1 MISER
6 EVKHMKIAGQDYL
19 FEQNERLRSQLQNF
33 NTVKASESVL
43 PVNNTQTA
51 VSDLDKESEIG
62 VKVDFTSSARIS
74 GNESQTSGY
83 FPPADFST
91 TEADDSQNVTAGIN
105 NSVLNRYRFFVQNNQ
120 YEGSVGVVKRIF
132 R

>member
-1 MISER
+1 
-6 EVKHMKIAGQDYL
+6 MKIAGQDYL

-51 VSDLDKESEIG
+51 APDGVKEPESG

-74 GNESQTSGY
+74 GNESQTSRY
-83 FPPADFST
+83 FPSTDFST
-91 TEADDSQNVTAGIN
+91 TEADDSQNEVAGIN
-105 NSVLNRYRFFVQNNQ
+105 NSVLNQYRFFVQNNQ
-120 YEGSVGVVKRIF
+120 YEGSEGVVKRIF

>member
-83 FPPADFST
+83 
-91 TEADDSQNVTAGIN
+91 
-105 NSVLNRYRFFVQNNQ
+105 SVPRRQTIH
-120 YEGSVGVVKRIF
+120 RM
-132 R
+132 